1 MGTSYN
7 DIGMHAYIG
16 DHPHAYG
23 DKCVQSCCHK
33 AVIGSSPRVWG
44 QVQCTAFNGRCNRII
59 PTRMGTRLLWCNR
72 CFLHRDHPHAY
83 GDKPESAPPDWRD
96 KGSSPRVWGQADLT
110 QYLAVSQR
118 IIPTRMGTRSKM
130 IVHLPRV

>member
-59 PTRMGTRLLWCNR
+59 PTRMGTSGICINVVR
-72 CFLHRDHPHAY
+72 FVRDHPHAY
-83 GDKPESAPPDWRD
+83 GDKYSSASCPIVSI
-96 KGSSPRVWGQADLT
+96 GSSPRVWGQDEFRFGNI
-110 QYLAVSQR
+110 AVCG
-118 IIPTRMGTRSKM
+118 IIPTRMGTRQKQNSF
-130 IVHLPRV
+130 